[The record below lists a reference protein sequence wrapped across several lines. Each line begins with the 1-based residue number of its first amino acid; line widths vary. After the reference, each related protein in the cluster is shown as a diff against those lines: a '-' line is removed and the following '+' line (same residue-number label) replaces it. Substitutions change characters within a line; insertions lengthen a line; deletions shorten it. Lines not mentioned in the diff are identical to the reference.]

1 MSHINHCQNVYF
13 LALSDFGPIQKF
25 TQKYLI
31 IQGTKEFYDS
41 FQNTAC
47 ISMDYEGEKM
57 KKWLVA
63 GA

>member
-25 TQKYLI
+25 TQKCLI
-31 IQGTKEFYDS
+31 IQGTKEF
-41 FQNTAC
+41 QNTVC

-57 KKWLVA
+57 KKWIGA